1 MLPTKAEWD
10 KPGVAAEVRKRV
22 EDDGADVNEAG
33 PDGRTVLMN
42 AAAFSADPEANLV
55 HPASRRKAPR
65 G

>member
-22 EDDGADVNEAG
+22 EDDGADVNEA
-33 PDGRTVLMN
+33 
-42 AAAFSADPEANLV
+42 
-55 HPASRRKAPR
+55 PR

>member
-42 AAAFSADPEANLV
+42 AAESGGNLV